1 MSVLDTFV
9 FLFRGDTGQLSQ
21 DLNRAENA
29 ANDAAQQV
37 DNMSDSTDG
46 LAGTFKDLAVQ
57 VAAAVAGFFALDS
70 IVDQASET
78 ASLYQWSQA
87 LNMNIEDLD
96 AFGKAATAA
105 GGDSEGFRDTL
116 VDVSE
121 KIGEALQD
129 AESGA
134 AETFKKFNI
143 GLKDVQ
149 GQTKNAGEVFLELAD
164 AVQGMSKQEAIFK
177 LKELGIGDN
186 KAIEMI
192 LKGRKSLEEMIKTQ
206 KELGTVTKEDAEIAI
221 KFNTQV
227 GMLQN
232 TFKSL
237 AVDAGGVVLPV
248 LTKFFELV
256 GSVVNWLRANEK
268 FATGFFI
275 AIAGVLA
282 YMYLPAVISAATA
295 TWAMIAPFL
304 AVAIPVVAAA
314 AAFALLYDDIMT
326 FLDGG
331 DSMVGK
337 VSQTYPI
344 VGETIKTI
352 AQIVGNSIDYMIAF
366 FERLTDVILHPI
378 ESFNQL
384 KNAAQ
389 ETWDSITSKFGD
401 TVFGG
406 IDAAVGSVQGAF
418 ASVTGNPLG
427 AQTSNSIANSANS
440 SKTNNVKI
448 DTVTVQT
455 QATDAK
461 GISAG
466 ISDALSNKMRQAVA
480 NYDDGVA
487 I

>member
-9 FLFRGDTGQLSQ
+9 FLFRGDTSQLSQ
-21 DLNRAENA
+21 QLNSAENNA
-29 ANDAAQQV
+29 ENTANSIDDSADKIKDSLTDAWNDAKNALLGYFAVSAFFENAND
-37 DNMSDSTDG
+37 
-46 LAGTFKDLAVQ
+46 
-57 VAAAVAGFFALDS
+57 VAA
-70 IVDQASET
+70 
-78 ASLYQWSQA
+78 LYQTSQA

-96 AFGKAATAA
+96 AFGKASTAA
-105 GGDSEGFRDTL
+105 GGDAEGFRDTL

-134 AETFKKFNI
+134 AETFKKFKI

-149 GQTKNAGEVFLELAD
+149 GQTKNAGDVFLELAD

-206 KELGTVTKEDAEIAI
+206 KELGTVTKEDAEIAV
-221 KFNTQV
+221 KFKQSFSELTSV
-227 GMLQN
+227 LKG
-232 TFKSL
+232 
-237 AVDAGGVVLPV
+237 AGN
-248 LTKFFELV
+248 EV
-256 GSVVNWLRANEK
+256 GSVVLPILSKFFGAIADIVGWLRANEK

-275 AIAGVLA
+275 AIAGVLT

-326 FLDGG
+326 FLEGG

-448 DTVTVQT
+448 DNVTVQT

-466 ISDALSNKMRQAVA
+466 ISNALSNQMRQAVA
-480 NYDDGVA
+480 NSDDGVA